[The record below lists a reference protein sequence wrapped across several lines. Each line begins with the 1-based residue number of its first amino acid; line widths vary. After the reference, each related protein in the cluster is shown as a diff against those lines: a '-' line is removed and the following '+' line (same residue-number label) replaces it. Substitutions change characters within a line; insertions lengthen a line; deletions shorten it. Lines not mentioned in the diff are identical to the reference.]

1 MGYYSDFTI
10 KVDCKDQEQKKKIL
24 YSMQLVSGYSF
35 HKVAGTDYDFLI
47 NEAKWYSCPTDMK
60 DVSNEFKDVLFTIH
74 GHGED
79 GLRWVHYFKG
89 GKASEMLEPEIIF
102 PQFEES
108 LLK

>member
-1 MGYYSDFTI
+1 
-10 KVDCKDQEQKKKIL
+10 
-24 YSMQLVSGYSF
+24 
-35 HKVAGTDYDFLI
+35 
-47 NEAKWYSCPTDMK
+47 MK

>member
-1 MGYYSDFTI
+1 MGYYSDFTV
-10 KVDCKDQEQKKKIL
+10 KVDCKDQNRKDKIL
-24 YSMQLVSGYSF
+24 YSIQLVSGYEFYKSSE
-35 HKVAGTDYDFLI
+35 KDYDFHI
-47 NEAKWYSCPTDMK
+47 IDVKWYSCPSDMK

>member
-10 KVDCKDQEQKKKIL
+10 KVDCKDSKQKDKIL
-24 YSMQLVSGYSF
+24 YSLQLVSGYQLYESSL
-35 HKVAGTDYDFLI
+35 KDYDFYVS
-47 NEAKWYSCPTDMK
+47 EVKWYSCPSDMK
-60 DVSNEFKDVLFTIH
+60 EVSKEFKDVLFTVY

-79 GLRWVHYFKG
+79 GLQWVHYFKG
-89 GKASEMLEPEIIF
+89 GKASEMLEPEIIY

>member
-10 KVDCKDQEQKKKIL
+10 KVDCKDSKQKDKIL
-24 YSMQLVSGYSF
+24 YSIQLVSGYEFYES
-35 HKVAGTDYDFLI
+35 AGTDYDFFI
-47 NEAKWYSCPTDMK
+47 TDQKWYSCPTDMK
-60 DVSNEFKDVLFTIH
+60 DVSNEFKDVLFTVY

-79 GLRWVHYFKG
+79 DKRWVHYFKG